1 MSAKTYKT
9 YRFIET
15 SLILFPIS
23 AAAILATFI
32 LSYLGRQSL
41 LSETVTARPD
51 SPAKL
56 TLQRVPANR
65 LGALRIDVRAH
76 VASDRWITY
85 EVQLRARW
93 RHPSFCHQKR
103 LA

>member
-1 MSAKTYKT
+1 MSATTYKT

-41 LSETVTARPD
+41 LSETVTARP
-51 SPAKL
+51 
-56 TLQRVPANR
+56 
-65 LGALRIDVRAH
+65 I
-76 VASDRWITY
+76 
-85 EVQLRARW
+85 AR
-93 RHPSFCHQKR
+93 RN
-103 LA
+103 